1 MARRKKDSGL
11 GGNETLFSGRKLQVP
26 IPTTDLHVLEDHDDQ
41 RLVKAQVRWGSFG
54 VFIPYNAIIDP
65 EIDCLALVN
74 EPIAFKA
81 YKYRVVDIIPLPTWK
96 NGVMIMPRLKVD
108 GQEREN
114 VPMLIADLGAK
125 CDMILGRQ
133 WLEEYYAPL
142 ADRLP
147 VKKNSDEE
155 SPNQTNTPVSVSP
168 PLEIHEDTFILKTST
183 PTVEKS
189 VEPLDELNRLSDKR
203 SEEDSRQPRVRL
215 PKAKVSRLHIN
226 NPFVGVTEAP
236 MITSKEDWIALD
248 EDIVVRPTVRCPG
261 YMDRDLSALREEI
274 DELNEEDTYRSRIPI
289 IDDQSFQPLVQLSRN
304 DGVRRYRLD
313 NGYIAGIP
321 EAPVTV
327 SRNRIIME
335 EDLVT
340 ALRVR
345 FPDHAHTD
353 NLSLFPCCDV
363 SVEEEW
369 SCFVTVDPAQEDSLT
384 EATWN
389 EAPGDCDSKS
399 FESDAL
405 DTYVSNIDKDNL
417 NSEAYDI
424 VIAIPPGP
432 HDTGWNSQFVQMKL
446 FGWALRFSRLNLT
459 EGQSLLFSRILSL
472 RIIVNFTYRPASW
485 FDTGWLFNCL
495 FQLLRILFNLFFSS
509 RLMLF
514 ESSHT
519 CLRTGISARGG

>member
-1 MARRKKDSGL
+1 MARKKKNSGL
-11 GGNETLFSGRKLQVP
+11 GGNEILFSGRKLQVP
-26 IPTTDLHVLEDHDDQ
+26 IPMTDPILKDHDDQ

-65 EIDCLALVN
+65 GIDCLALVN

-168 PLEIHEDTFILKTST
+168 PLEIHEETST
-183 PTVEKS
+183 PTVEKLA
-189 VEPLDELNRLSDKR
+189 EPLDELNGLSDKR

-226 NPFVGVTEAP
+226 NPFAGVAEAP
-236 MITSKEDWIALD
+236 VITSKEDWIALD
-248 EDIVVRPTVRCPG
+248 EDIIVRPTVRCPG

-289 IDDQSFQPLVQLSRN
+289 IDDQSFQPLVRLPRN
-304 DGVRRYRLD
+304 DGIRRYRLD
-313 NGYIAGIP
+313 NSYSAGIP

-327 SRNRIIME
+327 SRNWIIME

-345 FPDHAHTD
+345 FPGHAHTD
-353 NLSLFPCCDV
+353 NLSLFPSCDV
-363 SVEEEW
+363 NVKEEW
-369 SCFVTVDPAQEDSLT
+369 SCCFVTVDLAQEDSLT
-384 EATWN
+384 ETTWN
-389 EAPGDCDSKS
+389 EALVNCDSKS
-399 FESDAL
+399 SESDAL

-424 VIAIPPGP
+424 VIAIPPGL
-432 HDTGWNSQFVQMKL
+432 HDTEWNSQFVQMF
-446 FGWALRFSRLNLT
+446 FGWALRFSRSNLT
-459 EGQSLLFSRILSL
+459 EGQGLLFSRILSL
-472 RIIVNFTYRPASW
+472 GIIVNFTYRPVNW